1 LNKYSI
7 FLIAAKVDVM
17 IVEPQPDWSIP

>member
-1 LNKYSI
+1 LLI

-17 IVEPQPDWSIP
+17 IQW